1 MTDLA
6 TPFRTI
12 LKGLLAVIG
21 IVARK
26 EPHRDAFLARIYFH
40 LNRTIQRF
48 EKLVTHWRNSTLP
61 RQRQRAPRPARTRSN
76 PRLPTG
82 RAWLIRNV
90 DHYNFR
96 GHASQ
101 LQHFLATPECVA
113 FLTEVPRAASIL
125 RPLAK
130 SLGIQMPGDP
140 PPPNP
145 KPAKSPFLPRPLAGS
160 GSEPDRGWG
169 DAARKDD
176 GLGGTRLTPN
186 HPIFSK
192 AR

>member
-1 MTDLA
+1 MNTLA

-12 LKGLLAVIG
+12 LKGLQAVIG
-21 IVARK
+21 IVLTK
-26 EPHRDAFLARIYFH
+26 ERHREPILTRIYLH
-40 LNRTIQRF
+40 LNRTLARF
-48 EKLVTHWRNSTLP
+48 EKLVANWQNNTLP
-61 RQRQRAPRPARTRSN
+61 KPRQRAPRPTRPGAGALRPSPARTGTT
-76 PRLPTG
+76 PRLPTS

-101 LQHFLATPECVA
+101 LQHFLASPECVA
-113 FLTEVPRAASIL
+113 FLAEVPRAGRIL
-125 RPLAK
+125 RPLAR

-140 PPPNP
+140 PPPAP
-145 KPAKSPFLPRPLAGS
+145 KPAKPAATPYPPPASPPVRAQHSPFSLR
-160 GSEPDRGWG
+160 
-169 DAARKDD
+169 
-176 GLGGTRLTPN
+176 

>member
-1 MTDLA
+1 MTTLA
-6 TPFRTI
+6 TTFRAI
-12 LKGLLAVIG
+12 LSGLQAVIG
-21 IVARK
+21 IVAAK
-26 EPHRDAFLARIYFH
+26 NPARDQILGRIYVH

-48 EKLVTHWRNSTLP
+48 EKLVAHWRNNTLP
-61 RQRQRAPRPARTRSN
+61 KPRVSRPSPARPQSTPILPTERR
-76 PRLPTG
+76 PIWRLPTG

-101 LQHFLATPECVA
+101 LQYFLATPECVA
-113 FLTEVPRAASIL
+113 FLAEVPRAHRLL

-140 PPPNP
+140 PPPLP
-145 KPAKSPFLPRPLAGS
+145 KPAKPAKHPCPPPLREQPRAAPPPL
-160 GSEPDRGWG
+160 
-169 DAARKDD
+169 
-176 GLGGTRLTPN
+176 TIH